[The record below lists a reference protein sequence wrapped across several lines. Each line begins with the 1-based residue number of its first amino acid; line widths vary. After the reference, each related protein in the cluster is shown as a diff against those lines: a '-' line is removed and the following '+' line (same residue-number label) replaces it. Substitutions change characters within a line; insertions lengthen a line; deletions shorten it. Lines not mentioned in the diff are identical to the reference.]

1 MFAFY
6 LLITIVPQEIL
17 QHYTFDGRIQL
28 QPLYAHAENGDSI
41 KFKNANLQ
49 AIHEGKKAQI
59 WSRENIEASQ
69 EIYRKDIMRGIY
81 GIEVNMTK
89 LIKEYMIEQVFI
101 YVKKLLFLKNMY
113 YQVFQGICVWY
124 PNLSLISCNKLV
136 MHLETKQKL
145 PLAYMIF
152 FFTT

>member
-1 MFAFY
+1 MF
-6 LLITIVPQEIL
+6 TIVPHEIL

-49 AIHEGKKAQI
+49 AIHEEEKAQI

-69 EIYRKDIMRGIY
+69 EIYRKDIMKGIY

-101 YVKKLLFLKNMY
+101 YVKKITIFKKY
-113 YQVFQGICVWY
+113 TCT
-124 PNLSLISCNKLV
+124 
-136 MHLETKQKL
+136 TK
-145 PLAYMIF
+145 YF
-152 FFTT
+152 RG

>member
-49 AIHEGKKAQI
+49 AIHEEEKAQI

-69 EIYRKDIMRGIY
+69 EIYRKDIMKGIY

-101 YVKKLLFLKNMY
+101 YVKKILFLKNIH
-113 YQVFQGICVWY
+113 VL
-124 PNLSLISCNKLV
+124 PSISGDKCLV
-136 MHLETKQKL
+136 SKFITNFL
-145 PLAYMIF
+145 P
-152 FFTT
+152 FFT

>member
-28 QPLYAHAENGDSI
+28 QPLYAHAEKGDSI

-69 EIYRKDIMRGIY
+69 EIYRKDIMKGIY
-81 GIEVNMTK
+81 GIEVNMTN

-101 YVKKLLFLKNMY
+101 YVKEITIIKNIHTQWRRTRWCHWCHGTTCFLVSKY
-113 YQVFQGICVWY
+113 KKVSK
-124 PNLSLISCNKLV
+124 SLEIKVS
-136 MHLETKQKL
+136 
-145 PLAYMIF
+145 
-152 FFTT
+152 

>member
-1 MFAFY
+1 MKFLIQRLSHRLILFAFY

-49 AIHEGKKAQI
+49 AIHEEEKAQI

-69 EIYRKDIMRGIY
+69 EIYRKDIMKGIY

-101 YVKKLLFLKNMY
+101 YVKKITIFKKY
-113 YQVFQGICVWY
+113 TCT
-124 PNLSLISCNKLV
+124 
-136 MHLETKQKL
+136 TK
-145 PLAYMIF
+145 YF
-152 FFTT
+152 RG